1 MQEGTQGGRMKQ
13 IRVQLT
19 PFKTP
24 DIPLTV
30 RELQQ
35 LRHTTQGGTFDVYPH
50 SLLRRWGVLPLKGFK
65 TEGFFP
71 FFFSKSFSKPVE
83 FIAHNSCQTV

>member
-1 MQEGTQGGRMKQ
+1 MKQ
-13 IRVQLT
+13 IQVQLT
-19 PFKTP
+19 PVTTP

-35 LRHTTQGGTFDVYPH
+35 LRHTTPGGAFDVYLL

-65 TEGFFP
+65 TACVSILFL
-71 FFFSKSFSKPVE
+71 
-83 FIAHNSCQTV
+83 